1 MTDLVKTVLISVA
14 VSVIA
19 TIIVSLI
26 TEYIFTVTYND
37 VPFLHDFCNEW
48 RFRPQKRH
56 FRTEQ
61 LFSVRAG
68 GASRII

>member
-26 TEYIFTVTYND
+26 TEYIFTKKETV
-37 VPFLHDFCNEW
+37 
-48 RFRPQKRH
+48 
-56 FRTEQ
+56 
-61 LFSVRAG
+61 
-68 GASRII
+68 